1 MYLNAGNPKNDRI
14 WPGIQKQAQGIIIV
28 FNGDN
33 PKSQADADFWIQKF
47 PKALNIPI
55 AQCVGFAQHLSGTA
69 RDKKPKTLKGA
80 PNMKVFNTC
89 IEEGSSTIYPAF
101 DTYLNSLIE
110 SLTEKQHKEEQ
121 NLMNE

>member
-1 MYLNAGNPKNDRI
+1 MVI
-14 WPGIQKQAQGIIIV
+14 

-33 PKSQADADFWIQKF
+33 PKSESDADFWIEKF

-55 AQCVGFAQHLSGTA
+55 NQCIAFSHHVSGNL
-69 RDKKPKTLKGA
+69 REQKPKSLKSA

-101 DTYLNSLIE
+101 DTFLNSLMD
-110 SLTEKQHKEEQ
+110 SLIEKQQKEEQ
-121 NLMNE
+121 NLINGN